1 MLRDLRYALRML
13 IKSPGFSVA
22 AVVTLALAIG
32 ANTAIFSVVNAV
44 ILRPLPYR
52 EADRLAMIWSEF
64 PDRGWT
70 NNIVYPGDYQDWKAQ
85 SRSFEDMAAFI
96 DQGFN
101 VTYPTTP
108 AEEVRGERVSA
119 NFFGLLGASA
129 ALGRTF
135 AAEEDLPNGPR
146 VVVLSD
152 GYWRRHYA
160 GDPAI
165 IGKSVSLSGEPY
177 TVIGVMPGSFQF
189 PPQSTRKAELWTPL
203 GIESHSRERNGH
215 ALFCLARLKRGITP
229 ADAQAEMN
237 LINARLVR
245 EYPATNKG
253 WIARVSPLRDEL
265 AGPARSG
272 LLILMGAVGFVLL
285 IGCANIANLLLA
297 RATGRRKEMAVRM
310 ALGAGRG
317 RIVRQLL
324 TESMLLALTGA
335 GLGLFVAEW
344 GLGALLA
351 LAPAFTPGVESAA
364 IDFRVLAFT
373 LAAALA
379 AGAIFGI
386 APALGGTAIDV
397 SENLKDGGRGST
409 AGRQRLRLRSVLVVA
424 EFALALVL
432 LAGAGLLIRSFL
444 HVLAVDP
451 GFQPKN
457 VLTMRISLVGPHY
470 AETHAQ
476 IRFFENLLKR
486 VKALPGVE
494 QASVAVSL
502 PLIGWDGMSFI
513 TEDNPNVALSEG
525 PDGNYQAISAELFRT
540 LRVPLVRGRYFT
552 DDDRENTMPV
562 AIINEVSA
570 RQYWPGRDPIGKR
583 LKVQGEGEKAPWRT
597 IVGVTGNLRRNDM
610 VDEARPETYVPYTQP
625 PLILVPRELLVRT
638 SGDPA
643 RLVAAVRNEVAA
655 LDKDQPVAEVQT
667 LDSIVSAVISVRRF
681 ATVLL
686 GLFAS
691 LALALAAVGIFSVM
705 AYSIA
710 QRTHEIGIRMALG
723 ARRVAVM
730 RMILSNSAKLAAF
743 GIGLGIAAS
752 LALTRLLSAL
762 LYNVEA
768 TDPLTFI
775 CVTLLLAAIAMG
787 ASYLPARRAMSIDP
801 ITALRHE

>member
-1 MLRDLRYALRML
+1 
-13 IKSPGFSVA
+13 
-22 AVVTLALAIG
+22 
-32 ANTAIFSVVNAV
+32 
-44 ILRPLPYR
+44 
-52 EADRLAMIWSEF
+52 
-64 PDRGWT
+64 
-70 NNIVYPGDYQDWKAQ
+70 
-85 SRSFEDMAAFI
+85 MAAFI

-101 VTYPTTP
+101 VTHPATP

-129 ALGRTF
+129 VLGRTF
-135 AAEEDLPNGPR
+135 AAEEDVPNGPR

-165 IGKSVSLSGEPY
+165 IGRSVSLNGEPH
-177 TVIGVMPGSFQF
+177 TIIGVMPGSFQF

-203 GIESHSRERNGH
+203 GSESHSRERGWH
-215 ALFCLARLKRGITP
+215 VLFCLARLKHDVKP

-253 WIARVSPLRDEL
+253 WTARVSPLRDEL
-265 AGPARSG
+265 AGPARRG

-324 TESMLLALTGA
+324 TESMLLALVGA
-335 GLGLFVAEW
+335 GLGVLLAQW
-344 GLGALLA
+344 GIGALLA

-373 LAAALA
+373 LAVAVA

-386 APALGGTAIDV
+386 APALGGTAINV

-409 AGRQRLRLRSVLVVA
+409 AGRQRLRLRSALVVA

-432 LAGAGLLIRSFL
+432 LVGAGLLIRSFM

-451 GFQPKN
+451 GFQAKN
-457 VLTMRISLVGPHY
+457 VLTMRISLVGPRY
-470 AETHAQ
+470 AESHAQ
-476 IRFFENLLKR
+476 VRFFENLLRR

-513 TEDNPNVALSEG
+513 TEENPNVTLSEG

-570 RQYWPGRDPIGKR
+570 RQYWPGQDPVGKR
-583 LKVQGEGEKAPWRT
+583 LKVRGEGANLLLARGAEKAPWRT
-597 IVGVTGNLRRNDM
+597 IVGVVGNVRRNDL
-610 VDEARPETYVPYTQP
+610 VVEAGPETYVPYTQP
-625 PLILVPRELLVRT
+625 PLILVPRELLIRT
-638 SGDPA
+638 SADPA
-643 RLVAAVRNEVAA
+643 RLVPAVRNEVAA
-655 LDKDQPVAEVQT
+655 LDKDQPVAEVET
-667 LDSIVSAVISVRRF
+667 LDGIVDAVLSVRRF

-686 GLFAS
+686 GVFAS

-723 ARRVAVM
+723 ARRTAVM
-730 RMILSNSAKLAAF
+730 RMILSNSAKLAAI
-743 GIGLGIAAS
+743 GIGLGVAAS
-752 LALTRLLSAL
+752 VALTRLLSAL

-775 CVTLLLAAIAMG
+775 SVALLLAAIALG

-801 ITALRHE
+801 ISALRHE